1 MAMVITSR
9 LLLLKKQA
17 AYSDYL
23 VNFERA
29 QTPLSGQFSS
39 RANNVALRLCLTDR
53 SLVNGIFSVS

>member
-1 MAMVITSR
+1 MAMVITLC

-29 QTPLSGQFSS
+29 
-39 RANNVALRLCLTDR
+39 
-53 SLVNGIFSVS
+53 

>member
-1 MAMVITSR
+1 MVITLC

-29 QTPLSGQFSS
+29 
-39 RANNVALRLCLTDR
+39 
-53 SLVNGIFSVS
+53 